1 MPKNTRLRLNPN
13 LLESRL
19 LKPSLLNLKPLLGD
33 WLVMAASIF
42 AVTVMFQQF
51 WSLAPASQLKIR
63 QGNKVVGIYDLS
75 QTRELH
81 IKGPIGESIIVIN
94 NGQARFKQSPCP
106 NQYCVHQGWLSHAGQ
121 VAICLPNQVS
131 LQLLGAKSTYDSLN
145 Y

>member
-1 MPKNTRLRLNPN
+1 MPKNTRLQV
-13 LLESRL
+13 
-19 LKPSLLNLKPLLGD
+19 KPSLQNQKPLIGD
-33 WLVMAASIF
+33 WLVIAVSIV
-42 AVTVMFQQF
+42 AVIVLFQQF
-51 WSLAPASQLKIR
+51 WSFAPASELKIR
-63 QGNKVVGIYDLS
+63 QGSKVVGIYDLS

-131 LQLLGAKSTYDSLN
+131 LQLLGAKNTYDSLN

>member
-1 MPKNTRLRLNPN
+1 MPKNTHLQVN
-13 LLESRL
+13 
-19 LKPSLLNLKPLLGD
+19 PSLQNQKPLIGD
-33 WLVMAASIF
+33 WLVIAVSIV
-42 AVTVMFQQF
+42 AVIVLFQQF
-51 WSLAPASQLKIR
+51 WSFAPASQLKIR
-63 QGNKVVGIYDLS
+63 QGSTVVGIYDLS

-131 LQLLGAKSTYDSLN
+131 LQLLDAKNTYDSLN